1 MPKTLTKADRDAL
14 DLIRKS
20 DGVWSIT
27 ATPGLFDSALRLK
40 KKGLVCFEPRQ
51 DGKGRPNGH
60 TIMLA
65 TPSAAPAPKVKV
77 EGRTQLV
84 GYATRHALTRTASEA
99 RSMDLETL
107 RSLVET
113 HRKNNAKETA

>member
-1 MPKTLTKADRDAL
+1 MPKSLTKADRDAL
-14 DLIRKS
+14 DLIRKRE
-20 DGVWSIT
+20 GVWSIT
-27 ATPGLFDSALRLK
+27 AAPELFESALRLK
-40 KKGLVCFEPRQ
+40 KAGLVCFEPRQ

-60 TIMLA
+60 TIVLA
-65 TPSAAPAPKVKV
+65 TPSAAPAPKAKV

-99 RSMDLETL
+99 RIMALETL

-113 HRKNNAKETA
+113 HRRNHGNL